1 MAGLPESFYVIQLVA
16 LRSKADLEA
25 FVDDHGLPP
34 MSGAL
39 VEKNGER
46 WFVLLAGVYE
56 DLDTAQR
63 ALASLPEN
71 LKAMNPWLRP
81 IASLREAM
89 LRAENPSGRP

>member
-1 MAGLPESFYVIQLVA
+1 MIQLVA
-16 LRSKADLEA
+16 LRSEADLEA
-25 FVDDHGLPP
+25 FVIDHGLPP

-89 LRAENPSGRP
+89 LRAENP